1 VITRLLQLSLGLLLA
16 LLATAPVQ
24 AATEVIDQVV
34 AIVDDD
40 IIMASELRERVSALS
55 QSLQSRG
62 VQMPPEDTL
71 IRETLDQLILEN
83 IQLQMGRRAGVRIPD
98 EEINRA
104 TQRIAAQ
111 NRMSLEQFQAALQSR
126 GQSYENMREQV
137 RREMIIRRVQMGNIN
152 QRVQITEEEVGN
164 FMSTREGQNLTQPE
178 FRLLHALIALP
189 SDASP
194 EQVSAASSQ
203 AEAALS
209 RIRSGTDF
217 AQAVQNST
225 NPYPFTGGDL
235 GWRKLADLPSLF
247 SDVAPALKPGETS
260 EPIRSD
266 SGFHIIN
273 LVEVRGREQVV
284 TQTKAR
290 HILIKPSEIMTDTQ
304 AQALAANLRARVLA
318 GEDFSALAQEYSEDI
333 GSAQEGGELG
343 WTTPGQMVPE
353 FEATVQKTPVGEIAE
368 PVRTQFGWHVV
379 KVEGRRDEDM
389 SDLATRNKAMD
400 YVHNRKYQEELDAW
414 LRQIRDEAFVD
425 IK

>member
-1 VITRLLQLSLGLLLA
+1 MITRLLHLSLCLLLA
-16 LLATAPVQ
+16 LLATAPAQ

-34 AIVDDD
+34 AIIDDD
-40 IIMASELRERVSALS
+40 IIMASELRERVSALT

-83 IQLQMGRRAGVRIPD
+83 IQLQMGRRAGVRISD

-111 NRMSLEQFQAALQSR
+111 NRMTLEQFQAALQSR

-137 RREMIIRRVQMGNIN
+137 RREMMIRRVQMGNIN

-194 EQVSAASSQ
+194 EQVSAASRQ
-203 AEAALS
+203 AEAVLS

-217 AQAVQNST
+217 AQAVQDST
-225 NPYPFTGGDL
+225 SPYQFTGGDL

-247 SDVAPALKPGETS
+247 GDVAPALKPGETS

-290 HILIKPSEIMTDTQ
+290 HILIKHSETMTDAQ

-318 GEDFSALAQEYSEDI
+318 GEDFSELAQEYSEDI

>member
-1 VITRLLQLSLGLLLA
+1 MITRLLHLSLCL
-16 LLATAPVQ
+16 LLATAQAQ

-40 IIMASELRERVSALS
+40 IIMASELRDRVSALT

-83 IQLQMGRRAGVRIPD
+83 IQLQMGRRAGVRIAD

-104 TQRIAAQ
+104 TERIAAQ
-111 NRMSLEQFQAALQSR
+111 NRMTLEQFQAALQSR

-194 EQVSAASSQ
+194 EQVSAASGQ
-203 AEAALS
+203 VEATLS

-225 NPYPFTGGDL
+225 SPYQFTGGDL

-247 SDVAPALKPGETS
+247 GDVAPALKPGETS

-290 HILIKPSEIMTDTQ
+290 HILIKPSEIMTDAQ

-318 GEDFSALAQEYSEDI
+318 GEDFGELAQEYSEDI

-353 FEATVQKTPVGEIAE
+353 FEAAVQKTPVGEIAE

-425 IK
+425 VK

>member
-1 VITRLLQLSLGLLLA
+1 MITRLLHLSLCLLFA
-16 LLATAPVQ
+16 LLATAQ
-24 AATEVIDQVV
+24 AQAVTEVIDQVV

-40 IIMASELRERVSALS
+40 IIMASELRERVSALT

-83 IQLQMGRRAGVRIPD
+83 IQLQMGRRAGVRIAD

-104 TQRIAAQ
+104 TERIAAQ
-111 NRMSLEQFQAALQSR
+111 NRMTLEQFQAALQSR

-194 EQVSAASSQ
+194 EQVSAASGQ
-203 AEAALS
+203 VEATLS

-225 NPYPFTGGDL
+225 SPYQFTGGDL

-247 SDVAPALKPGETS
+247 GDVAPALKPGETS

-290 HILIKPSEIMTDTQ
+290 HILIKPSEIMTDAQ

-318 GEDFSALAQEYSEDI
+318 GEDFGELAQEYSEDI

-368 PVRTQFGWHVV
+368 PVRTQFGWHVI

-425 IK
+425 VK

>member
-1 VITRLLQLSLGLLLA
+1 MITRLLHLSLCL
-16 LLATAPVQ
+16 LLATAQAQ

-40 IIMASELRERVSALS
+40 IIMASELRERVSALT

-83 IQLQMGRRAGVRIPD
+83 IQLQMGRRAGVRIAD

-104 TQRIAAQ
+104 TERIAAQ
-111 NRMSLEQFQAALQSR
+111 NRMTLEQFQAALQSR

-194 EQVSAASSQ
+194 EQVSAASRQ
-203 AEAALS
+203 VEAALS

-225 NPYPFTGGDL
+225 SPYQFTGGDL

-247 SDVAPALKPGETS
+247 GDVAPALKPGETS

-290 HILIKPSEIMTDTQ
+290 HILIKPSEIMTDAQ

-318 GEDFSALAQEYSEDI
+318 GEDFGELAQEYSEDI

-368 PVRTQFGWHVV
+368 PVRTQFGWHVI

-425 IK
+425 VK

>member
-1 VITRLLQLSLGLLLA
+1 MITRLLHLSLCLLLA
-16 LLATAPVQ
+16 VLATSPAQ

-40 IIMASELRERVSALS
+40 IIMASELRERVNALT

-194 EQVSAASSQ
+194 EQVSAASNQ

-209 RIRSGTDF
+209 RIRAGTDF
-217 AQAVQNST
+217 AQAVQDST
-225 NPYPFTGGDL
+225 SPYPFTGGDL
-235 GWRKLADLPSLF
+235 GWRKLADLPSLL

-290 HILIKPSEIMTDTQ
+290 HILIKPSEIMTDAQ
-304 AQALAANLRARVLA
+304 AQALAANLRARILA
-318 GEDFSALAQEYSEDI
+318 GEDFSELAQEYSEDI

-379 KVEGRRDEDM
+379 KVEGRRDKDM

>member
-1 VITRLLQLSLGLLLA
+1 MITRLLHLSLCL
-16 LLATAPVQ
+16 LLATAQAQ

-40 IIMASELRERVSALS
+40 IIMASELRDRVSALT

-83 IQLQMGRRAGVRIPD
+83 IQLQMGRRAGVRIAD

-104 TQRIAAQ
+104 TERIAAQ
-111 NRMSLEQFQAALQSR
+111 NRMTLEQFQAALQSR

-194 EQVSAASSQ
+194 EQVSAASRQ
-203 AEAALS
+203 VDATLS

-225 NPYPFTGGDL
+225 SPYQFTGGDL

-247 SDVAPALKPGETS
+247 GDVAPALKPGETS

-290 HILIKPSEIMTDTQ
+290 HILIKPSEIMTDAQ

-318 GEDFSALAQEYSEDI
+318 GEDFGELAQEYSEDI

-425 IK
+425 VK

>member
-1 VITRLLQLSLGLLLA
+1 MITRLLHLSLCLLFA
-16 LLATAPVQ
+16 LLATAQAQ

-40 IIMASELRERVSALS
+40 IIMASELRDRVSALT

-83 IQLQMGRRAGVRIPD
+83 IQLQMGRRAGVRIAD

-104 TQRIAAQ
+104 TERIAAQ
-111 NRMSLEQFQAALQSR
+111 NRMTLEQFQAALQSR

-203 AEAALS
+203 VEATLS

-225 NPYPFTGGDL
+225 SPYQFTGGDL

-247 SDVAPALKPGETS
+247 GDVAPALKPGETS

-290 HILIKPSEIMTDTQ
+290 HILIKPSEIMTDAQ

-318 GEDFSALAQEYSEDI
+318 GEDFGELAQEYSEDI

-368 PVRTQFGWHVV
+368 PVRTQFGWHII

-425 IK
+425 VK

>member
-1 VITRLLQLSLGLLLA
+1 MKNVITRLLHLSLCL
-16 LLATAPVQ
+16 LLATAQAQ

-40 IIMASELRERVSALS
+40 IIMASELRDRVSALT

-83 IQLQMGRRAGVRIPD
+83 IQLQMGRRAGVRIAD

-104 TQRIAAQ
+104 TERIAAQ
-111 NRMSLEQFQAALQSR
+111 NRMTLEQFQAALQSR

-203 AEAALS
+203 VEATLS

-225 NPYPFTGGDL
+225 SPYQFTGGDL

-247 SDVAPALKPGETS
+247 GDVAPALKPGETS

-290 HILIKPSEIMTDTQ
+290 HILIKPSEIMTDAQ

-318 GEDFSALAQEYSEDI
+318 GEDFGELAQEYSEDI

-425 IK
+425 VK

>member
-1 VITRLLQLSLGLLLA
+1 MITRLLHLSLCLLLA
-16 LLATAPVQ
+16 MLATSPAQ

-40 IIMASELRERVSALS
+40 IIMASELRERVNALT

-83 IQLQMGRRAGVRIPD
+83 IQLQMGRRAGVRITD

-111 NRMSLEQFQAALQSR
+111 NRMSLEQFQAALQSQ

-189 SDASP
+189 SDAPP
-194 EQVSAASSQ
+194 EQVSAAKNQ

-217 AQAVQNST
+217 AQAVQDSAS
-225 NPYPFTGGDL
+225 PYQFTGGDL
-235 GWRKLADLPSLF
+235 GWRKLADLPSLL

-290 HILIKPSEIMTDTQ
+290 HILIKPSEIMTDAQ

-318 GEDFSALAQEYSEDI
+318 GEDFSELAQEYSEDI

-379 KVEGRRDEDM
+379 KVEGRRDKDM